1 MKIRLIVRHT
11 VKPQNPIRK
20 IVKTVKYHANA
31 DGTVT
36 TSSTKKVVNLGSNS
50 TDNKSISKNYVM
62 QDV

>member
-11 VKPQNPIRK
+11 VKPKDPIRK

-36 TSSTKKVVNLGSNS
+36 TSSTKKVISNNDTS
-50 TDNKSISKNYVM
+50 TDRPMPKNYVM